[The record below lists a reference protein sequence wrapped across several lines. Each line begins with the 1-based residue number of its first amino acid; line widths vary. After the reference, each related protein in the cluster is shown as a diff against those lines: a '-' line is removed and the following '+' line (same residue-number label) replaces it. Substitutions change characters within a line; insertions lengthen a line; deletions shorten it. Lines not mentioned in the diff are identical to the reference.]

1 MLSNTARR
9 LLAVAGVS
17 VYGVSLYGFY
27 SYLRLLRGTP
37 EAHSC
42 SHGKWD
48 ALADSYDKE
57 VGLDE
62 IVMGV
67 RLLRWWLVSRAK
79 ARLG

>member
-27 SYLRLLRGTP
+27 SYIRLLRGAP

-62 IVMGV
+62 ILMGV
-67 RLLRWWLVSRAK
+67 RLLRWWLVSQAK
-79 ARLG
+79 ACLG